1 MPGYISSAFFT
12 TRSHPR
18 HNRIPAQTVL
28 SPAIF
33 ITGGDYLK
41 MKNVLAIDLGASNG
55 RVILVSSDG
64 KQIELKEIH
73 RFPNSGIHIGD
84 RIYTDILYLFQ
95 ELITGMRKAFQAT
108 DSIDAFG
115 IDAWGVDFAL
125 LDSSGELVVNPY
137 HYRDS
142 QANGMIRKADD
153 LFGKGG
159 LFSLTG
165 VQNMWYNTVY
175 QLLGIQKRNPR
186 ILNNAQKFLMIADI
200 LGYFFTERISMEYT
214 GFSTTQMYDLRS
226 KRIHPEILEKLLIPS
241 SLFPELLM
249 TGSPKGE
256 VRDDVKKLLGIR
268 PDKKLQMIATAQH
281 DSASAAYAVPAEE
294 ESYIFINSGTWSVI
308 GMITDK
314 PVITQEV
321 FDRGLSNEGAAFG
334 KVKLVKTVM
343 GMWLIQELR
352 KYWERTGQRTDY
364 GYLIDQAEHSDAFTH
379 LIDTDDELFVAPSNM
394 AEAINLYCSRTG
406 QPAIVSQGTFY
417 RTVMESLALKYREC
431 ADELERITG
440 HNIRTLHLL
449 GGASQEPTFCK
460 YIANATKR
468 TVLAGPV
475 EATAAG
481 NGLIQL
487 RALGCIDPD
496 IPVSKIIRNSF
507 QISQY
512 KPENTAAWDTQY
524 QKYKKLC
531 TNKHI

>member
-165 VQNMWYNTVY
+165 V
-175 QLLGIQKRNPR
+175 
-186 ILNNAQKFLMIADI
+186 
-200 LGYFFTERISMEYT
+200 
-214 GFSTTQMYDLRS
+214 
-226 KRIHPEILEKLLIPS
+226 
-241 SLFPELLM
+241 
-249 TGSPKGE
+249 
-256 VRDDVKKLLGIR
+256 
-268 PDKKLQMIATAQH
+268 
-281 DSASAAYAVPAEE
+281 
-294 ESYIFINSGTWSVI
+294 
-308 GMITDK
+308 
-314 PVITQEV
+314 
-321 FDRGLSNEGAAFG
+321 
-334 KVKLVKTVM
+334 
-343 GMWLIQELR
+343 
-352 KYWERTGQRTDY
+352 
-364 GYLIDQAEHSDAFTH
+364 
-379 LIDTDDELFVAPSNM
+379 
-394 AEAINLYCSRTG
+394 
-406 QPAIVSQGTFY
+406 
-417 RTVMESLALKYREC
+417 
-431 ADELERITG
+431 
-440 HNIRTLHLL
+440 
-449 GGASQEPTFCK
+449 
-460 YIANATKR
+460 
-468 TVLAGPV
+468 
-475 EATAAG
+475 
-481 NGLIQL
+481 
-487 RALGCIDPD
+487 
-496 IPVSKIIRNSF
+496 
-507 QISQY
+507 
-512 KPENTAAWDTQY
+512 
-524 QKYKKLC
+524 
-531 TNKHI
+531 

>member
-28 SPAIF
+28 SPVIF

-41 MKNVLAIDLGASNG
+41 TKNVLAIDLGDSSG
-55 RVILVSSDG
+55 RVILISSDG

-108 DSIDAFG
+108 DSIDAFD
-115 IDAWGVDFAL
+115 IDSWGVDFIL

-142 QANGMIRKADD
+142 QANGMIRK
-153 LFGKGG
+153 GG

-165 VQNMWYNTVY
+165 FQNIWYNTVY

-186 ILNNAQKFLMIADI
+186 ILNNAQKFLMIA
-200 LGYFFTERISMEYT
+200 
-214 GFSTTQMYDLRS
+214 
-226 KRIHPEILEKLLIPS
+226 
-241 SLFPELLM
+241 
-249 TGSPKGE
+249 
-256 VRDDVKKLLGIR
+256 
-268 PDKKLQMIATAQH
+268 TAQH
-281 DSASAAYAVPAEE
+281 DSASVAYAVPADED
-294 ESYIFINSGTWSVI
+294 SYIFINSGTW
-308 GMITDK
+308 
-314 PVITQEV
+314 P
-321 FDRGLSNEGAAFG
+321 
-334 KVKLVKTVM
+334 
-343 GMWLIQELR
+343 
-352 KYWERTGQRTDY
+352 
-364 GYLIDQAEHSDAFTH
+364 
-379 LIDTDDELFVAPSNM
+379 
-394 AEAINLYCSRTG
+394 
-406 QPAIVSQGTFY
+406 
-417 RTVMESLALKYREC
+417 VMESLALKYGEC
-431 ADELERITG
+431 ADELGQITG
-440 HNIRTLHLL
+440 HNIRTLYLL
-449 GGASQEPTFCK
+449 GGDSQNPTFCK

-475 EATAAG
+475 EATAAE

-512 KPENTAAWDTQY
+512 KPENTAAWDAQY